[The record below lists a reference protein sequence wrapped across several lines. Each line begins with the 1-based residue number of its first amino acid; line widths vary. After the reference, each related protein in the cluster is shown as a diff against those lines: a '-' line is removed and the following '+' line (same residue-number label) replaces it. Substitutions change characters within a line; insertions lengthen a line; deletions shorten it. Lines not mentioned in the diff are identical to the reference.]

1 MLAPQ
6 QDVIHDAETNW
17 EDYMRP
23 IAVSIAL
30 SALLFAG
37 TAALAQ
43 APSWTPP
50 PENTRCPS
58 KWGAGDERG
67 AANHMKPQTV
77 LNAAKL
83 IKTGEVIEIGH
94 VLSGNIPFSGTR
106 RFDVHVKRTFM
117 NPQSNSRGSNEEM
130 VLSEIGQVGTQF
142 DAFPHQTHGNS
153 LYNCFKVDEIATRTG
168 FTKLGVHNVG
178 ALFTRGVLIDVAGY
192 KGVEMLGDNYEIT
205 VEDIEGALKKQNV
218 ALQPGDAVVIHTGW
232 GKLWG
237 KDNARY
243 AKTCPGIGVKAAQWL
258 LAKDPMLLGADNW
271 PVEVAPNPDSQIS
284 LPLHQLALVVNGVHL
299 LENLKLD
306 ELAAKQAYEF
316 AFIIQPLKIQG
327 GTGSTVAP
335 IAVR

>member
-1 MLAPQ
+1 MKHATLAIALATVMLA
-6 QDVIHDAETNW
+6 
-17 EDYMRP
+17 
-23 IAVSIAL
+23 
-30 SALLFAG
+30 G
-37 TAALAQ
+37 TTQAQ
-43 APSWTPP
+43 TPSWSPP
-50 PENTRCPS
+50 PESARCPS

-67 AANHMKPQTV
+67 AGNHMKPQAV

-83 IKTGEVIEIGH
+83 IKTGEVIELGH

-117 NPQSNSRGSNEEM
+117 NPQSNNRGSNEEM
-130 VLSEIGQVGTQF
+130 VISEIGQVGTQF
-142 DAFPHQTHGNS
+142 DGFAHQTHGNS
-153 LYNCFKVDEIATRTG
+153 HYNCFKTDQIATRTG
-168 FTKLGVHNVG
+168 FSKLGVHNVG
-178 ALFTRGVLIDVAGY
+178 TLMTRGVLIDVAGY

-205 VEDIEGALKKQNV
+205 QDDIEGAVKKQN
-218 ALQPGDAVVIHTGW
+218 LTFQPGDAIIIHTGW

-271 PVEVAPNPDSQIS
+271 PVEVSPNPDPLIS

-299 LENLKLD
+299 LENMKLD
-306 ELAAKQAYEF
+306 ELAAKQVNEF
-316 AFIIQPLKIQG
+316 VLIVQPLKIQG

-335 IAVR
+335 VAVR

>member
-1 MLAPQ
+1 MQ
-6 QDVIHDAETNW
+6 
-17 EDYMRP
+17 R
-23 IAVSIAL
+23 IAFGAVMGAVLVFS
-30 SALLFAG
+30 

-43 APSWTPP
+43 APTWSPP
-50 PENTRCPS
+50 PENQRCPS

-67 AANHMKPQTV
+67 AGNHMKPQTV

-83 IKTGEVIEIGH
+83 IKTGEVIELGH

-106 RFDVHVKRTFM
+106 RFDVHTKRTFM
-117 NPQSNSRGSNEEM
+117 NPQSNNRGSNEEM
-130 VLSEIGQVGTQF
+130 VISEIGQVGTQF
-142 DAFPHQTHGNS
+142 DGFAHQSHGNS
-153 LYNCFKVDEIATRTG
+153 HYNCFKTDQITSRTG
-168 FTKLGVHNVG
+168 FTKLGIHNVG
-178 ALFTRGVLIDVAGY
+178 ALITRGVLIDVAGY
-192 KGVEMLGDNYEIT
+192 KGVEMLGDTYEIT
-205 VEDIEGALKKQNV
+205 VEDIEGALKKQNL
-218 ALQPGDAVVIHTGW
+218 AIQPGDAVIINTGW

-237 KDNARY
+237 KDNARF

-258 LAKDPMLLGADNW
+258 LAKDPMLLGSDNW
-271 PVEVAPNPDSQIS
+271 PVEVSPNPDPQIS

-306 ELAAKQAYEF
+306 ELAAKQVNEF